1 MTGPRSVA
9 GSSGSPI
16 VIVLA
21 RSISRSTN
29 LSCTVAA
36 TMTRVPDSHAWPW
49 FIRQPNSVPSAAR
62 SRSASSRTMF
72 GPLPPSSS
80 VSRLTLPA
88 AIRMISRPTAVEPVK
103 AIFRTSGWLASR
115 APTTWPSPGTTFRTP
130 GGSPHSCAIL
140 ANSSSVSGVCSSGL
154 TTMVLPAASA
164 GPIFHMA
171 SSSGKFHGTMAAHT
185 PTGSRRTMPLASVGT
200 RSSGPGRSKA

>member
-1 MTGPRSVA
+1 MTGPKSVA

-16 VIVLA
+16 EIVLA

-29 LSCTVAA
+29 LSCTAAA
-36 TMTRVPDSHAWPW
+36 TMIRVPDSHACPW

-80 VSRLTLPA
+80 VSRLMLPA

-115 APTTWPSPGTTFRTP
+115 APTTAPSPGTTFRTP
-130 GGSPHSCAIL
+130 GGSPHSSAIL

-171 SSSGKFHGTMAAHT
+171 SSSGKFQGTMAAHT
-185 PTGSRRTMPLASVGT
+185 PTGSRRTRPVASVGT
-200 RSSGPGRSKA
+200 RISGPDRSKA

>member
-1 MTGPRSVA
+1 MTGPKSVA

-16 VIVLA
+16 EIVLA

-29 LSCTVAA
+29 LSCTASA
-36 TMTRVPDSHAWPW
+36 TMIRVPDSHAWPW
-49 FIRQPNSVPSAAR
+49 FIRQPNSVPSAAS

-115 APTTWPSPGTTFRTP
+115 APTTGPSPGTTFSTP

-171 SSSGKFHGTMAAHT
+171 SSSGKFQGTMAAHT
-185 PTGSRRTMPLASVGT
+185 PIGSRRTMPLASVGT
-200 RSSGPGRSKA
+200 RSSGPVCSKA

>member
-1 MTGPRSVA
+1 MA
-9 GSSGSPI
+9 
-16 VIVLA
+16 
-21 RSISRSTN
+21 
-29 LSCTVAA
+29 
-36 TMTRVPDSHAWPW
+36 RVPDSHACPW
-49 FIRQPNSVPSAAR
+49 FIRQANSVPSAAR

-80 VSRLTLPA
+80 VSRFTLPA

-115 APTTWPSPGTTFRTP
+115 APTTGPSPGTTFRTP
-130 GGSPHSCAIL
+130 GGSPHSCAIV

-171 SSSGKFHGTMAAHT
+171 SSSGKFQGTMAAHT
-185 PTGSRRTMPLASVGT
+185 PIGSRRTMPLASVGT